1 MNDYFTFFYVKHFEL
16 PLCMK
21 CAIQINLPCLA
32 ITYLKRQSAD
42 IAFIQETHLT
52 DLEHMK
58 LRRDWVGHVF
68 YSSFSSKA
76 RGVALLINKNLR
88 FKLNSIETD
97 KCGRLVL
104 IDCVIN
110 LNKFTLVSLYGPNID
125 DPTFLNNLTMKL
137 AIIEGQ
143 CILGGDFNLVLNP
156 SMDRSS
162 PKSLVLSKSAVAL
175 NQGMKELGLSDGDHY
190 IQIKKITHFTLVFI
204 IPIRELICF

>member
-1 MNDYFTFFYVKHFEL
+1 MAGLLNCISLNVRG
-16 PLCMK
+16 
-21 CAIQINLPCLA
+21 INSPIKRKKV

-76 RGVALLINKNLR
+76 RGVALLVNKNLR

-125 DPTFLNNLTMKL
+125 DPTFFNNLTMKL

-156 SMDRSS
+156 SMDHSS
-162 PKSLVLSKSAVAL
+162 PKSLLLSKSAVAL
-175 NQGMKELGLSDGDHY
+175 NQGMKELGLSDTWRSLHPNQKDY
-190 IQIKKITHFTLVFI
+190 SFYS
-204 IPIRELICF
+204 CS